1 MTQLLPKV
9 MLLGTYHFDNPNA
22 DYVKTNYD
30 NILSEKR
37 QHEVEILLDQLAQF
51 APTHIAIE
59 AEPKIMDKLNARYQ
73 QYREGTFELTGNE
86 IYQIGYR
93 LAHKLNHAQLYGID
107 YRQEM
112 ELDRVFEYAPN
123 NGQADLIAKIQ
134 TRIGEFMAKEQEI
147 MQSGLTVSQILRFH
161 NDPTF
166 TDASY
171 DLYMYEALIGKTGD
185 YIGAEDVGRWYTRNL
200 KTFAEISWLAT
211 SPDDRILVI
220 IGSGHTVLLR
230 HYMNFCSHLEL
241 VSALDYLK

>member
-30 NILSEKR
+30 NILLEKR

>member
-1 MTQLLPKV
+1 MTQPLPKV
-9 MLLGTYHFDNPNA
+9 MLLGTYHFDNPNI
-22 DYVKTNYD
+22 DYIKTNYD

-37 QHEVEILLDQLAQF
+37 QSEVEILLDQLAQF

-59 AEPKIMDKLNARYQ
+59 AEPKIMDKLNARYL
-73 QYREGTFELTGNE
+73 QYREGVFELTGNE

-93 LAHKLNHAQLYGID
+93 LAHKLNHTQLYGVD

-112 ELDRVFEYAPN
+112 ELDKVFAYAPN

-134 TRIGEFMAKEQEI
+134 TRIGEFTAKEQEM
-147 MQSGLTVSQILRFH
+147 MQSGATVSQILRFH
-161 NDPTF
+161 NDPAF

-200 KTFAEISWLAT
+200 KTFAEISWLAN
-211 SPDDRILVI
+211 SPDARILVI

-230 HYMNFCSHLEL
+230 HYINFCSHLEL

>member
-211 SPDDRILVI
+211 SPDARILVI